1 MLALGVGAPRPL
13 SQWGSGGVWGPCP
26 RVTRDLL
33 LPFIFVLPPPFLRAG
48 RLALPPRSLPL
59 CPPSARLAIQG
70 VALQCFW
77 LRGSE
82 SWTIVTEPPGA
93 GRRTQPPGAGPR
105 GSSSPPGGTQP
116 PGAGFAGP
124 DQPSRRDSASG
135 RGAAGGRAASPA
147 GLRPEA
153 SFHALHG
160 ETGAAVPCHRR
171 DACCPFTT
179 PRVLSRGKKGGA
191 CWRWAVAP
199 HGPSPSGGRVG
210 CGAVSPFHA
219 CTSFS
224 PLFFSSLPTSSAR
237 VDPHSRPGPS
247 PSVRRARGRRFM
259 GVGVPRFRLGGSESW
274 TVGTEPPGG
283 GRGGRQAVPAGHRSG
298 RGAAG
303 STSRPGRTRPMGPA
317 QRGSTCR
324 PGVTQVRGVPLPR
337 RPPRPGPG
345 SRAVATL
352 LAATSRRLA
361 GWEGGDGGAFW
372 RLAAE
377 PCGPLT
383 QGPLGVGPVS
393 RVHACTFLPLFF
405 SLPPSSP
412 RIDQHYRPDPSRLVR
427 RARGNK
433 DTDQEGRPAGPAGFR
448 LSARAAGFEQPA
460 PRDSASGRGVAG
472 LDLQARRDS

>member
-59 CPPSARLAIQG
+59 CRPSARLAIQG

-77 LRGSE
+77 LGGSE

-105 GSSSPPGGTQP
+105 GSSSPPGGTPP

-179 PRVLSRGKKGGA
+179 PHVLSRGKKGGCMLA
-191 CWRWAVAP
+191 LGGGAPRPLSQWR
-199 HGPSPSGGRVG
+199 SGGVWGRV
-210 CGAVSPFHA
+210 
-219 CTSFS
+219 
-224 PLFFSSLPTSSAR
+224 
-237 VDPHSRPGPS
+237 
-247 PSVRRARGRRFM
+247 
-259 GVGVPRFRLGGSESW
+259 
-274 TVGTEPPGG
+274 
-283 GRGGRQAVPAGHRSG
+283 
-298 RGAAG
+298 
-303 STSRPGRTRPMGPA
+303 
-317 QRGSTCR
+317 
-324 PGVTQVRGVPLPR
+324 
-337 RPPRPGPG
+337 
-345 SRAVATL
+345 
-352 LAATSRRLA
+352 
-361 GWEGGDGGAFW
+361 
-372 RLAAE
+372 
-377 PCGPLT
+377 
-383 QGPLGVGPVS
+383 PVS
-393 RVHACTFLPLFF
+393 RVYLILPFIFLL
-405 SLPPSSP
+405 SP
-412 RIDQHYRPDPSRLVR
+412 HFLR
-427 RARGNK
+427 
-433 DTDQEGRPAGPAGFR
+433 TGRPALPPR
-448 LSARAAGFEQPA
+448 SLPLCPPSARPA
-460 PRDSASGRGVAG
+460 FHGRGGTTLPTRRVG
-472 LDLQARRDS
+472 KLDRRD

>member
-77 LRGSE
+77 LGGSE

-317 QRGSTCR
+317 QPGVDLPARRDIGERRPPTPAPAETGARVPSRRHVACRHFTTPRGLGRGRWGCLLAVGRGALRPSDPGAFGCGARVPGSRVYLLAPFFLPPPFFPTDRPALPARSLPLGPPSAGKQGYRPRGSTSR
-324 PGVTQVRGVPLPR
+324 PGGIQTLGAGSGV
-337 RPPRPGPG
+337 
-345 SRAVATL
+345 
-352 LAATSRRLA
+352 
-361 GWEGGDGGAFW
+361 
-372 RLAAE
+372 
-377 PCGPLT
+377 
-383 QGPLGVGPVS
+383 
-393 RVHACTFLPLFF
+393 
-405 SLPPSSP
+405 
-412 RIDQHYRPDPSRLVR
+412 
-427 RARGNK
+427 
-433 DTDQEGRPAGPAGFR
+433 
-448 LSARAAGFEQPA
+448 
-460 PRDSASGRGVAG
+460 
-472 LDLQARRDS
+472 

>member
-59 CPPSARLAIQG
+59 CRPSARLAIQG

-324 PGVTQVRGVPLPR
+324 PGVT
-337 RPPRPGPG
+337 
-345 SRAVATL
+345 
-352 LAATSRRLA
+352 
-361 GWEGGDGGAFW
+361 
-372 RLAAE
+372 
-377 PCGPLT
+377 
-383 QGPLGVGPVS
+383 
-393 RVHACTFLPLFF
+393 
-405 SLPPSSP
+405 
-412 RIDQHYRPDPSRLVR
+412 
-427 RARGNK
+427 
-433 DTDQEGRPAGPAGFR
+433 
-448 LSARAAGFEQPA
+448 
-460 PRDSASGRGVAG
+460 
-472 LDLQARRDS
+472 